1 MSSIRLYVSKPLPPS
16 GEIIIAD
23 GAFHHLCRVL
33 RAKPGQTVTL
43 FNGDGFDYVGTL
55 TTVSKRE
62 ASIRIDRK
70 TKNLA
75 SPTLSVTLLQAISKG
90 DRMDWAIQKSVEL
103 GVSHI
108 MPVLTERSVV
118 RLTAERWEKKVNHWQ
133 QVAIS
138 ACEQSGRA
146 DVPVVAPVQTLS
158 QAWQAL
164 PTELLRL
171 VASPD
176 GQQKLRDLG
185 ETQVAPGIAILVG
198 PEGGLSETELNA
210 LTPQPIKISMG
221 PRILRTETAPL
232 AFLAGLHALYG
243 DS

>member
-55 TTVSKRE
+55 TAVSKRE
-62 ASIRIDRK
+62 ACIRIDHH
-70 TKNLA
+70 TKNVA
-75 SPTLSVTLLQAISKG
+75 SPTLSITLLQAVSKG
-90 DRMDWAIQKSVEL
+90 ERMDWAVQKSVEL
-103 GVSHI
+103 GVSRI
-108 MPVLTERSVV
+108 VPVLTERSVV

-138 ACEQSGRA
+138 ACEQSGRS
-146 DVPVVAPVQTLS
+146 DIPIIAPVQTLS

-164 PTELLRL
+164 PTESLRL

-176 GQQKLRDLG
+176 GQRKLRDLND
-185 ETQVAPGIAILVG
+185 TQVVQGVVILVG
-198 PEGGLSETELNA
+198 PEGGLTDTELNA